1 MHNARVS
8 HADLTVDAWLALSD
22 DGAGRTAAAIARDVD
37 AELLSVTA
45 GGYAGRR
52 GRVALFER
60 DGIRYALVPGGAVQL
75 GYDADRFVPT
85 RRQLDDFAEAVDL
98 HSVPGPIHR
107 FLAGAVSPPRRATLP
122 ARLVAVRSVDA
133 DALLTAEHD
142 GTDDHDSVMA
152 RLAWRGLRPPTPDEW
167 EHDCGA
173 GSATLFRWGDDYPDG
188 EPYGDVPL
196 IQQPN
201 FFGLVIGDDPY
212 RAEFTTDPAV
222 LCGGDGG
229 SAICGGAGAFL
240 SWICLA
246 TAYRD
251 PTLAEVIYDGWLVG
265 ETPLRPVLP
274 LV

>member
-1 MHNARVS
+1 MS
-8 HADLTVDAWLALSD
+8 HADLTVDAWLALSAD
-22 DGAGRTAAAIARDVD
+22 AAERTAAAIARDVD
-37 AELLSVTA
+37 AELLSVA
-45 GGYAGRR
+45 ACSYAGRA

-60 DGIRYALVPGGAVQL
+60 DGFRFALVPGGTVHV
-75 GYDADRFVPT
+75 GHDPDRFVPT

-98 HSVPGPIHR
+98 YSVPAPIHR
-107 FLAGAVSPPRRATLP
+107 FLAEALSPPRRAERP

-133 DALLTAEHD
+133 DTLLTAEHD

-173 GSATLFRWGDDYPDG
+173 GATTLFRWGDEYPDG

-212 RAEFTTDPAV
+212 RAEFTTDPSV

-229 SAICGGAGAFL
+229 SALCGGSGAFL
-240 SWICLA
+240 SWVTLA

-251 PTLAEVIYDGWLVG
+251 ATLAEVVYDGSLVG

-274 LV
+274 LP